1 MEERE
6 KIIETFS
13 ELSSRYEEVV
23 DLELSTFWGWNYDSF
38 IDFMLDRTDIV
49 DSDRI
54 LDIATGTGVIP
65 RKLHSRKTFKY
76 PLNGLD
82 ITYKMLKNATKKS
95 SQAGL
100 QDLTKFTCAS
110 AMEMPYKN
118 EAFTLVLCGLA
129 THHMD
134 VDKLLSEIHR
144 ILENDGKLVMAD
156 VGASPLWR
164 IPGVLFFIRILAF
177 IYFFFKENSS
187 RAWAEA
193 MSVKNIR
200 TYDDWVKDL
209 NKWGFRDIHVQKLD
223 SKYKWIPSPLLIKAI
238 K

>member
-1 MEERE
+1 MKERE

-38 IDFMLDRTDIV
+38 IDFMLDRTEMD

-65 RKLHSRKTFKY
+65 RKLHQRKTFKF
-76 PLNGLD
+76 PLNALD

-95 SQAGL
+95 SVAGF

-118 EAFTLVLCGLA
+118 EAFSLVLCGLA

-134 VDKLLSEIHR
+134 VDKLLSEVYR
-144 ILENDGKLVMAD
+144 ILDENGKLVMAD

-177 IYFFFKENSS
+177 IFFFFKENPS

-200 TYDDWVKDL
+200 TYDDWVDDL

-223 SKYKWIPSPLLIKAI
+223 SKYRWIPSPLLIKA
-238 K
+238 KK

>member
-38 IDFMLDRTDIV
+38 IDFMLDRTEID

-65 RKLHSRKTFKY
+65 RKLHNRKTFKY
-76 PLNGLD
+76 PLNALD

-95 SQAGL
+95 FQAGF
-100 QDLTKFTCAS
+100 QELTKFTCAS

-118 EAFTLVLCGLA
+118 EAFSLVLCGLA

-134 VDKLLSEIHR
+134 VDKLLSEVYR
-144 ILENDGKLVMAD
+144 ILDENGKLVMAD

-177 IYFFFKENSS
+177 VYFFFKENPS

-200 TYDDWVKDL
+200 TYDDWLDDL

-223 SKYKWIPSPLLIKAI
+223 SKYRWIPSPLLIKAN

>member
-38 IDFMLDRTDIV
+38 IDFMLDRTEID

-65 RKLHSRKTFKY
+65 RKLHNRNTFKY
-76 PLNGLD
+76 PINALD
-82 ITYKMLKNATKKS
+82 ITYKMLKNATIKS
-95 SQAGL
+95 SQAGF

-118 EAFTLVLCGLA
+118 GAFSLVLCGLA

-134 VDKLLSEIHR
+134 VDKLLSEVHR
-144 ILENDGKLVMAD
+144 ILEENGKLVMAD

-177 IYFFFKENSS
+177 VYFFFKENPS

-200 TYDDWVKDL
+200 TYDDWLDDL

-223 SKYKWIPSPLLIKAI
+223 SKYRWIPSPLLIKA
-238 K
+238 KK

>member
-1 MEERE
+1 M
-6 KIIETFS
+6 
-13 ELSSRYEEVV
+13 
-23 DLELSTFWGWNYDSF
+23 ELSTFWGWNYDSF

-65 RKLHSRKTFKY
+65 RKLHSRESFKY
-76 PLNGLD
+76 PLNALD

-95 SQAGL
+95 SQAGY

>member
-38 IDFMLDRTDIV
+38 IDFMLDRTEMD

-65 RKLHSRKTFKY
+65 RKLHQRKTFKF
-76 PLNGLD
+76 PLNALD

-95 SQAGL
+95 SQAGF
-100 QDLTKFTCAS
+100 QNLTKFTCAS

-118 EAFTLVLCGLA
+118 EAFSLVLCGLA

-144 ILENDGKLVMAD
+144 ILEENGKLVMAD

-177 IYFFFKENSS
+177 IFFFFKENRY

-200 TYDDWVKDL
+200 TYNDWVNDL

-223 SKYKWIPSPLLIKAI
+223 SKYRWIPSPLLIKAN